1 MFGVLIE
8 NCALLLSFFYF
19 EAGADKLVNFI
30 WDEQVTFAELSIDV
44 IIWSKYPPAEPGA
57 LGLEP
62 LEAAGPCCINPHSYS
77 HCAMPP
83 QEPSV
88 LLRHPYLT
96 FW

>member
-1 MFGVLIE
+1 MLKVSVIVMVNLIPE
-8 NCALLLSFFYF
+8 KKKRLSSDPSREYPMR
-19 EAGADKLVNFI
+19 KQI
-30 WDEQVTFAELSIDV
+30 
-44 IIWSKYPPAEPGA
+44 KYPSERPGA
-57 LGLEP
+57 FVLEP

-88 LLRHPYLT
+88 LLGHPYLT

>member
-1 MFGVLIE
+1 MF
-8 NCALLLSFFYF
+8 
-19 EAGADKLVNFI
+19 NFI
-30 WDEQVTFAELSIDV
+30 QHPTVKGFLAVFEDAHESGELS
-44 IIWSKYPPAEPGA
+44 SKYPPAEPGA

-88 LLRHPYLT
+88 LLGHPYLT